1 MPIRH
6 CLGQLQSSLA
16 FEIQLTFEQHELELC
31 GSIYK
36 WGFFFPPIVNTTGLH
51 DPELAEPLGG
61 RTEELWIWKAYYNL
75 YSDF

>member
-1 MPIRH
+1 MGPFIN
-6 CLGQLQSSLA
+6 GD
-16 FEIQLTFEQHELELC
+16 
-31 GSIYK
+31 
-36 WGFFFPPIVNTTGLH
+36 FFFPPIVNTTGLH